1 MHSCI
6 AAVNVAAQKVP
17 NATVTVNTGLNHRY
31 MLIVTQT
38 HISIHN
44 NICNVAPVLQKVVI
58 CATMLDYPF

>member
-1 MHSCI
+1 
-6 AAVNVAAQKVP
+6 
-17 NATVTVNTGLNHRY
+17 

-58 CATMLDYPF
+58 CATMLDYPFWFGLMKISWLFGVAINLYLLWIHF